1 MMRVLQVTVTVLCL
15 ACTCVLGSAT
25 PAYSPDNF
33 RYTGTI
39 RGPLRN
45 GVLYQVHLEAPVLEK
60 CAAGCRDL
68 RVFHNEKEI
77 PYVVIENRN
86 DGRSPSIYPLE
97 ITELDEQGSVT
108 TLIMK
113 MPQKYEP
120 ITRLTL
126 DMPDRDFRKNVTL
139 EGSHDLKTWTVVVN
153 DRIYDFTSQVDLR
166 KTYISFPASS
176 FGYYRLVIGDESKLT
191 AKKEML
197 TLKYQGLDFSV
208 HGMEAKK
215 LRISKVMGQ
224 TFSEPEHSAVYDE
237 TNMTAYRI
245 EHDKDRNTVIVFE
258 TGLPFTRLSFDV
270 SNPYFYRKVSIYSS
284 DTGKENTYKLLQS
297 SSLYRLLFSDVTE
310 AKSSLDCCTAGNKY
324 YRIVIE
330 NRSNPQLEI
339 KSVRLGWFQKH
350 LFFVALSDAG
360 FYLAGFDN
368 TSVGAPDYDLSK
380 SINQTNW
387 RKIASQKTEI
397 TGITQNLNFRPV
409 LSQDA
414 RQKTEK
420 TVLIVVV
427 CLLVAGISFWLYT
440 LLSKTGRK

>member
-1 MMRVLQVTVTVLCL
+1 MVLFL
-15 ACTCVLGSAT
+15 ACTCALGSAIPSYT
-25 PAYSPDNF
+25 PDNF
-33 RYTGTI
+33 QYTGTI
-39 RGPLRN
+39 RGPLRH

-68 RVFHNEKEI
+68 RVFHNGKEI

-139 EGSHDLKTWTVVVN
+139 EGSNDLKTWAVVVN
-153 DRIYDFTSQVDLR
+153 DRIYDFTAQVDLR
-166 KTYISFPASS
+166 KTHVSFPPAD
-176 FGYYRLVIGDESKLT
+176 FRYYRLTLRDETQHVSGEET
-191 AKKEML
+191 L

-208 HGMEAKK
+208 HGRETKK
-215 LRISKVMGQ
+215 LRISRVMGQ
-224 TFSEPEHSAVYDE
+224 TFSETEASAIYDE

-245 EHDKDRNTVIVFE
+245 EQDKDRNTVIAFE
-258 TGLPFTRLSFDV
+258 TGIPFTRVSFDV
-270 SNPYFYRKVSIYSS
+270 SNPYFYRKVAIYSS

-297 SSLYRLLFSDVTE
+297 SSLYRLLFADITE
-310 AKSSLDCCTAGNKY
+310 AKSHLDCGTAGNKY

-339 KSVRLGWFQKH
+339 NGVRLGWVQKH
-350 LFFVALSDAG
+350 LFFVALSDAAS
-360 FYLAGFDN
+360 YTAGFGN
-368 TSVGAPDYDLSK
+368 AAIGTPDYDLST
-380 SINQTNW
+380 SINRTNW
-387 RKIASQKTEI
+387 QKVSSDKSEI
-397 TGITQNLNFRPV
+397 TGITQNPNYTPGLP
-409 LSQDA
+409 QDA
-414 RQKTEK
+414 GKKTEK

-440 LLSKTGRK
+440 LLSKTERK